1 MRISVLT
8 TPEAGSHR
16 PCAFHLGGRRVAVAA
31 VLARWDDD
39 SGRCYEVRDLEGRR
53 FVLRQCSA
61 SGLWELAGVYGRR
74 REAQRHMP
82 AARAT
87 V

>member
-8 TPEAGSHR
+8 TPEAGAHR

-31 VLARWDDD
+31 VLSRWDEAA
-39 SGRCYEVRDLEGRR
+39 GRCYEVRDLEGRR
-53 FVLRQCSA
+53 FVLRQCAA
-61 SGLWELAGVYGRR
+61 SGLWELAGVWGRAASAR
-74 REAQRHMP
+74 RTAPVRLS
-82 AARAT
+82 

>member
-8 TPEAGSHR
+8 TPQAGRHR

-31 VLARWDDD
+31 VISRWDDAT
-39 SGRCYEVRDLEGRR
+39 GQCYEVRDLEGRR
-53 FVLRQCSA
+53 FVLRQCTE
-61 SGLWELAGVYGRR
+61 SGLWELAGVYGRAATAR
-74 REAQRHMP
+74 RVAPVRLS
-82 AARAT
+82 